1 MPANN
6 KGISLDAYLSNMDS
20 KPNKLNIGGETDLV
34 KSILEFNE
42 SFVNNGDYIE
52 FVTTGTPGKKVVI
65 LSCMDTRLTE
75 LLPKA
80 MNIRNGDAKLVKNAG
95 ATIMHPF
102 GSIVRSILVAVYEF
116 DTSDVIVVGH
126 HGCGMSNLNTKKI
139 MDTMISR
146 GISEETISTLNNSGI
161 NVGEWLHGFESVE
174 DAIRESVKSLEN
186 HPLMPKDVRVSGLI
200 MDPETGKLE
209 VVK

>member
-1 MPANN
+1 M
-6 KGISLDAYLSNMDS
+6 
-20 KPNKLNIGGETDLV
+20 TTH
-34 KSILEFNE
+34 KSELIDNILEFNE
-42 SFVNNGDYIE
+42 AFVSNGDYKE
-52 FVTTGTPGKKVVI
+52 FVTTKTPEKKVVI

-80 MNIRNGDAKLVKNAG
+80 MNIKNGDAKLVKNAG

-116 DTSDVIVVGH
+116 NTKDVVVVGH
-126 HGCGMSNLNTKKI
+126 HGCGMSNLNTDSI
-139 MDTMISR
+139 MNKMLSR
-146 GISEETISTLNNSGI
+146 GINSEVISTLNNSGI
-161 NVGEWLHGFESVE
+161 NVGNWLHGFESVE

-186 HPLMPKDVRVSGLI
+186 HPLMPKDVIVSGLI
-200 MDPETGKLE
+200 IDPGTGKLE